1 MEDQEPI
8 YPQQRKTK
16 RRASDR
22 CPDDICNEHSGIK
35 TTQYIIIVGIMINV
49 GLLSWDKFVTSAD
62 IKENLVGLRSDI
74 SSVMKAQ
81 EKLEIRVS
89 EVERI
94 VYSYNPKGVR

>member
-1 MEDQEPI
+1 MEREETV
-8 YPQQRKTK
+8 YPNK
-16 RRASDR
+16 REKIRRSTDHT
-22 CPDDICNEHSGIK
+22 CLEHSGIK
-35 TTQYIIIVGIMINV
+35 TTQWIIIVGVMINV
-49 GLLSWDKFVTSAD
+49 GLLSWDKFVTSAE
-62 IKENLVGLRSDI
+62 IKENLVGLRNDI